1 MIGLIVARSKNN
13 VIGKEGKIPWRI
25 KGEQKQ
31 FKQLTTGN
39 VVVMGRRSYEEI
51 GKPLPNR
58 MNIVVSNTKQ
68 FTGDNLVTVG
78 SLKEALEVAGDR
90 DVFISGGYGLFKE
103 AMPIVDAMY
112 ITEVD
117 LEVEGGDTF
126 FPEFDINEF
135 DVMTGET
142 GGTDVTFTR
151 MTYVRKTNTYVKRLE
166 EARAIFAK
174 DLYATKQSGARID
187 KFGENYALCSMVLT
201 ADHRN
206 AYGGNMGGSIYT
218 LADFAFAVA
227 SNFEKEN
234 LTVSLVGQ
242 ATFLNMSK
250 GHILYAEAKLIKDGR
265 TNCFYEVMIRDDLG
279 KDIAVVSFTGA
290 HVNRPMAQ

>member
-13 VIGKEGKIPWRI
+13 VIGKEGRIPWRI

-68 FTGDNLVTVG
+68 FTGDNLITVG
-78 SLKEALEVAGDR
+78 SLKEALEAAGDR

-103 AMPIVDAMY
+103 AMPLVDAMY

-126 FPEFDINEF
+126 FPEFDVNEF

-151 MTYVRKTNTYVKRLE
+151 MTYVRKTNSYVKRLE

-174 DLYATKQSGARID
+174 DLYATKLTGARID
-187 KFGENYALCSMVLT
+187 KFGENYALCSMLLT

-206 AYGGNMGGSIYT
+206 AYGGIMGGSIYT

-234 LTVSLVGQ
+234 LSVSLVGQ

-250 GHILYAEAKLIKDGR
+250 GSILYAEAKLIKDGR
-265 TNCFYEVMIRDDLG
+265 TNCFYEVMITDNLG
-279 KDIAVVSFTGA
+279 KEIAVVSFTGA
-290 HVNRPMAQ
+290 HVNKPWG

>member
-1 MIGLIVARSKNN
+1 MIGLIVARSKNH
-13 VIGKEGKIPWRI
+13 VIGKGGRIPWRI

-39 VVVMGRRSYEEI
+39 VVVMGRKSYEEI

-58 MNIVVSNTKQ
+58 MNIVVSNTQKYE
-68 FTGDNLVTVG
+68 GENLVTVK
-78 SLKEALEVAGDR
+78 SLQEALAIAGDR

-103 AMPIVDAMY
+103 AMPIVDVMY

-117 LEVEGGDTF
+117 LEVEDGDVF
-126 FPEFDINEF
+126 FPEFDESEF
-135 DVMTGET
+135 DVMQGET
-142 GGTDVTFTR
+142 GGSDITFTR
-151 MTYVRKTNTYVKRLE
+151 MTYVRKTSTYVKRLE
-166 EARAIFAK
+166 EARAIFSK
-174 DLYATKQSGARID
+174 DLYATKLTGARID
-187 KFGENYALCSMVLT
+187 KFGENYAKCSMLLS

-206 AYGGNMGGSIYT
+206 AYGGIMGGSIYT

-250 GHILYAEAKLIKDGR
+250 GSILYAEAKLIKDGR
-265 TNCFYEVMIRDDLG
+265 TNCFYDVRITDDLG

-290 HVNRPMAQ
+290 HVNRPM

>member
-13 VIGKEGKIPWRI
+13 VIGKEGRIPWRI

-31 FKQLTTGN
+31 FKQLTIGN
-39 VVVMGRRSYEEI
+39 IVVMGRKSYEEI

-58 MNIVVSNTKQ
+58 MNIVVSNTKK
-68 FTGDNLVTVG
+68 FEGENLITVG
-78 SLKEALEVAGDR
+78 SLKEALNVAGDR

-103 AMPIVDAMY
+103 AMPLVDVMY
-112 ITEVD
+112 LTEVD
-117 LEVEGGDTF
+117 LEVEGGDVF
-126 FPEFDINEF
+126 FPEFDPNEF
-135 DVMTGET
+135 DVIQGET
-142 GGTDVTFTR
+142 GGSDVTFTR
-151 MTYVRKTNTYVKRLE
+151 MTYVRKTSTYVKCLE

-174 DLYATKQSGARID
+174 DLYATKLTGVRID
-187 KFGENYALCSMVLT
+187 KFGENYAKCSMLLT

-206 AYGGNMGGSIYT
+206 AYGGIMGGCIYT

-234 LTVSLVGQ
+234 LSVSLVGQ
-242 ATFLNMSK
+242 ATFLNMSR
-250 GHILYAEAKLIKDGR
+250 GSILYAEARLIKDGR
-265 TNCFYEVMIRDDLG
+265 TNCFYDVRITDDLG

-290 HVNRPMAQ
+290 HMNRPM